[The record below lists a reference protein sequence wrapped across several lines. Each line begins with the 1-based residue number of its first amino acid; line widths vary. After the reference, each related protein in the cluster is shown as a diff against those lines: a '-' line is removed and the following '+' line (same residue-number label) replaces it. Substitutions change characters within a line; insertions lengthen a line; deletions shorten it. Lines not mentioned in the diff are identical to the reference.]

1 MKEKI
6 MIVDDHEDIREVVH
20 VLLTNEGYQIIEAKD
35 GKEALELLD
44 DEIDLIILDVMMP
57 EMNGYQVC
65 LLMREKTNAPILF
78 LTAKGQESDKTLGF
92 SSGGDDYLTKP
103 FSYNELNA
111 RVKALLRR
119 YHVYQGK
126 EKEISSIRKTS
137 IIENLEVNQEH
148 KEVKLNGKKLSL
160 TDLEYEI
167 LDYLL
172 LNRKQVISASQLF
185 EAIWHEN
192 YYYGANNTIMVHIR
206 NLRKKIED
214 DPQNPRIIKTVWER
228 GIILTKR
235 NLSLSMKI
243 VLLLLSSAI
252 LAILCYAFFR
262 NNVTDFYTFIET
274 VEKPFNEKM
283 FIKGFK
289 EEAKNISIYSK
300 DKNDKKELKKLLKK
314 HDDYMNL
321 LLYDENESYIDSS
334 LGKILDEPVGFTPLY
349 ILKSDFEQYAFNN
362 FFRETITFKDGE
374 GIVYVSSMHLLKY
387 IKYYF
392 YCALFVS
399 LLVFF
404 LPTFIFIRKKVKY
417 INILKEEVL
426 NMSQGDLNH
435 PMTIKSHDE
444 LSILAREV
452 DILRTTLDSNYQNES
467 KIKEAH
473 QELITSLSHD
483 LRTPLTTLR
492 GYLDILSL
500 HCYKDEKQMD
510 HYLKGCIEKTEQIKD
525 LSNKTF
531 EYALVFEQDLLPQL
545 ETIQS
550 EQFIYYLQ
558 ENLEYL
564 ELEGFRIE
572 KEIDICSVDLQLDL
586 SMMKRMINNIC
597 SNILKYAKK
606 DKPIYLEISIKQG
619 KIKIVFENE
628 KKKDLQKIES
638 NKIGLK
644 SVQKI
649 VETHHGQLF
658 IQDLPETFV
667 LIITLPYN

>member
-1 MKEKI
+1 M
-6 MIVDDHEDIREVVH
+6 
-20 VLLTNEGYQIIEAKD
+20 
-35 GKEALELLD
+35 
-44 DEIDLIILDVMMP
+44 
-57 EMNGYQVC
+57 
-65 LLMREKTNAPILF
+65 
-78 LTAKGQESDKTLGF
+78 
-92 SSGGDDYLTKP
+92 
-103 FSYNELNA
+103 
-111 RVKALLRR
+111 
-119 YHVYQGK
+119 
-126 EKEISSIRKTS
+126 
-137 IIENLEVNQEH
+137 
-148 KEVKLNGKKLSL
+148 
-160 TDLEYEI
+160 
-167 LDYLL
+167 
-172 LNRKQVISASQLF
+172 
-185 EAIWHEN
+185 
-192 YYYGANNTIMVHIR
+192 
-206 NLRKKIED
+206 
-214 DPQNPRIIKTVWER
+214 
-228 GIILTKR
+228 
-235 NLSLSMKI
+235 
-243 VLLLLSSAI
+243 
-252 LAILCYAFFR
+252 
-262 NNVTDFYTFIET
+262 
-274 VEKPFNEKM
+274 
-283 FIKGFK
+283 
-289 EEAKNISIYSK
+289 
-300 DKNDKKELKKLLKK
+300 
-314 HDDYMNL
+314 
-321 LLYDENESYIDSS
+321 
-334 LGKILDEPVGFTPLY
+334 
-349 ILKSDFEQYAFNN
+349 
-362 FFRETITFKDGE
+362 
-374 GIVYVSSMHLLKY
+374 
-387 IKYYF
+387 
-392 YCALFVS
+392 
-399 LLVFF
+399 
-404 LPTFIFIRKKVKY
+404 KY

-492 GYLDILSL
+492 GYLGILSL

-628 KKKDLQKIES
+628 KKKDLQK
-638 NKIGLK
+638 N
-644 SVQKI
+644 
-649 VETHHGQLF
+649 
-658 IQDLPETFV
+658 
-667 LIITLPYN
+667 

>member
-1 MKEKI
+1 M
-6 MIVDDHEDIREVVH
+6 
-20 VLLTNEGYQIIEAKD
+20 
-35 GKEALELLD
+35 
-44 DEIDLIILDVMMP
+44 
-57 EMNGYQVC
+57 
-65 LLMREKTNAPILF
+65 
-78 LTAKGQESDKTLGF
+78 
-92 SSGGDDYLTKP
+92 
-103 FSYNELNA
+103 
-111 RVKALLRR
+111 
-119 YHVYQGK
+119 
-126 EKEISSIRKTS
+126 
-137 IIENLEVNQEH
+137 
-148 KEVKLNGKKLSL
+148 
-160 TDLEYEI
+160 
-167 LDYLL
+167 
-172 LNRKQVISASQLF
+172 
-185 EAIWHEN
+185 
-192 YYYGANNTIMVHIR
+192 
-206 NLRKKIED
+206 
-214 DPQNPRIIKTVWER
+214 
-228 GIILTKR
+228 
-235 NLSLSMKI
+235 
-243 VLLLLSSAI
+243 
-252 LAILCYAFFR
+252 
-262 NNVTDFYTFIET
+262 
-274 VEKPFNEKM
+274 
-283 FIKGFK
+283 
-289 EEAKNISIYSK
+289 
-300 DKNDKKELKKLLKK
+300 
-314 HDDYMNL
+314 
-321 LLYDENESYIDSS
+321 
-334 LGKILDEPVGFTPLY
+334 
-349 ILKSDFEQYAFNN
+349 
-362 FFRETITFKDGE
+362 
-374 GIVYVSSMHLLKY
+374 
-387 IKYYF
+387 
-392 YCALFVS
+392 
-399 LLVFF
+399 
-404 LPTFIFIRKKVKY
+404 KY

-500 HCYKDEKQMD
+500 HCYKDKKQMD

>member
-1 MKEKI
+1 
-6 MIVDDHEDIREVVH
+6 MIHKTH
-20 VLLTNEGYQIIEAKD
+20 VLL
-35 GKEALELLD
+35 
-44 DEIDLIILDVMMP
+44 
-57 EMNGYQVC
+57 
-65 LLMREKTNAPILF
+65 
-78 LTAKGQESDKTLGF
+78 
-92 SSGGDDYLTKP
+92 
-103 FSYNELNA
+103 
-111 RVKALLRR
+111 
-119 YHVYQGK
+119 
-126 EKEISSIRKTS
+126 
-137 IIENLEVNQEH
+137 
-148 KEVKLNGKKLSL
+148 
-160 TDLEYEI
+160 
-167 LDYLL
+167 
-172 LNRKQVISASQLF
+172 KQ
-185 EAIWHEN
+185 
-192 YYYGANNTIMVHIR
+192 YG
-206 NLRKKIED
+206 
-214 DPQNPRIIKTVWER
+214 ER

-274 VEKPFNEKM
+274 VEKPFNEKT

-334 LGKILDEPVGFTPLY
+334 LGKILDEPAGFTPLY
-349 ILKSDFEQYAFNN
+349 VLKSDFEQYAFNN

-444 LSILAREV
+444 LSILAHEV

-649 VETHHGQLF
+649 VEKHQGQLF